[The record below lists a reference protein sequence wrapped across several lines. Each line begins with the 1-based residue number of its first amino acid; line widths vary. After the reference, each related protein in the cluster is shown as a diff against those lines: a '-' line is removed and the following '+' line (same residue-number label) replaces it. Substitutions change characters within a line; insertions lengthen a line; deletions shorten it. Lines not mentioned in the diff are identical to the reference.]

1 MESYEIRH
9 LNNGSHLKKLF
20 FILLNFESLKL
31 SVNSEPPV
39 SPHNGQLY
47 VFDKDIT
54 RNFKADEVN
63 WAKKKNTNRIQ
74 VVKTKYNSYSIFH
87 DTTIKCLIVGSL

>member
-1 MESYEIRH
+1 M
-9 LNNGSHLKKLF
+9 
-20 FILLNFESLKL
+20 
-31 SVNSEPPV
+31 NSEPPV

-74 VVKTKYNSYSIFH
+74 VVKTKYNSYSNLSKID
-87 DTTIKCLIVGSL
+87 DTLRIS